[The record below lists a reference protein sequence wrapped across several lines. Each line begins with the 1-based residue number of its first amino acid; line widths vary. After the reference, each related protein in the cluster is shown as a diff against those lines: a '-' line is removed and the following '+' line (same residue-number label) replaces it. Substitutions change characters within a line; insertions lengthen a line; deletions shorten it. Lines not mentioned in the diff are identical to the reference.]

1 MRTSAALRKN
11 NNPKQRVHS
20 LIEIKSNLQG
30 NNSRMDEARIISM
43 IWNIKKEKQPIR
55 TTRRKKNLKNE
66 GGISNL

>member
-11 NNPKQRVHS
+11 NNQKQRVHS

-55 TTRRKKNLKNE
+55 TTRRKKNPKKQ
-66 GGISNL
+66 G

>member
-11 NNPKQRVHS
+11 NNQKQRVHS